1 MREKTMNEL
10 INKTVAMRRLKA
22 AYDGSVAVHGDNDN
36 LFADG
41 IDYAMD
47 IIGHIKAV
55 DAVPVIRCKDCKHWS
70 DNDGIYTAADGVHF
84 ARCRIHNYE
93 TLNGL
98 HEGWC
103 PTENCYCSLGER
115 KENINGDKNN

>member
-1 MREKTMNEL
+1 MADYINREKLLE
-10 INKTVAMRRLKA
+10 
-22 AYDGSVAVHGDNDN
+22 
-36 LFADG
+36 
-41 IDYAMD
+41 
-47 IIGHIKAV
+47 HIK
-55 DAVPVIRCKDCKHWS
+55 DVPTWEIDDKGVHDTKYPKGMFDCEDVVSSIENAPAADVEHVIRCKDCKHWS
-70 DNDGIYTAADGVHF
+70 DNDGIHTDADGVRF

>member
-1 MREKTMNEL
+1 MAE
-10 INKTVAMRRLKA
+10 
-22 AYDGSVAVHGDNDN
+22 Y
-36 LFADG
+36 
-41 IDYAMD
+41 IDRGK
-47 IIGHIKAV
+47 ILEHIKDVPTWEIDDKGVHDTKYPKGMFDCEAV
-55 DAVPVIRCKDCKHWS
+55 VSSIENAPAADVEHVIRCKDCKHWS
-70 DNDGIYTAADGVHF
+70 DNDGIHTDADGVRF

-115 KENINGDKNN
+115 KENINGNQNH

>member
-1 MREKTMNEL
+1 MTEYIEKQTMLEDFESCNRSNPKWTPQRVKTL
-10 INKTVAMRRLKA
+10 IVRQLPA
-22 AYDGSVAVHGDNDN
+22 
-36 LFADG
+36 
-41 IDYAMD
+41 
-47 IIGHIKAV
+47 
-55 DAVPVIRCKDCKHWS
+55 DAVSIIRCKDCKHWS
-70 DNDGIYTAADGVHF
+70 DNDGIHTDADGVRF

-115 KENINGDKNN
+115 KEDINGNQNH

>member
-1 MREKTMNEL
+1 MDEL

-55 DAVPVIRCKDCKHWS
+55 DTVPVIRCKDCKWYERDKLKGGFCRKPEASMWS
-70 DNDGIYTAADGVHF
+70 P
-84 ARCRIHNYE
+84 
-93 TLNGL
+93 GL
-98 HEGWC
+98 PYDELK
-103 PTENCYCSLGER
+103 PDDYCSRAKR
-115 KENINGDKNN
+115 KESINGDKNN